1 MAAWSRVS
9 SIISCRRVNDWA
21 DATYLPELGL
31 AGWPRP
37 SIALESRTAN
47 RPSSKAT
54 TQSTMPRETRSRRLT
69 PPAAGGTSTSSA
81 TGTAQRPIVSLLVH
95 ITKPSD
101 LLPHLHQ
108 HALDVTA
115 GSCSLLF
122 QHNPRNGVLQATSAF
137 ALEELRTDP
146 WMPGPEESALVTSA
160 FERHMPIFVSDADR
174 QMPDLSA
181 RLNAQT
187 ALLLPLVSGGERVGL
202 VAIGFDDPPGSTSVT
217 SEIVE
222 VADAFITA
230 IELFR
235 LRQSDELLRD
245 VRALLEEFST
255 TLSATLN
262 LSAGLDIFCYG
273 ANRLFGADRTSVW
286 IHDRR
291 ARHLVLQASSDSEH
305 ASRGIRISTDEPA
318 APAAAAMRRSRA
330 ELLASS
336 GDPTE
341 EVENVTAMVTVPL
354 RGTRR
359 ALGTIVF
366 EGVRVE
372 TGGELDLLDRA
383 DELGRQLSSA
393 IENMQLLDDVMR
405 SRRELENTFDSI
417 AHLVAVSDRRGHI
430 VAVNQAFATRT
441 GVSRDDLLNRPLADF
456 IGSELASWLEQ
467 HRTVTNAHGSEAGA
481 TREVN
486 DPVLKGPF
494 IVTVTDLLN
503 HDRERIGSVVVARD
517 LTPQSKLEAEREEL
531 RRRLTQSEKLAALGQ
546 FVAGIAHEL
555 NNPLQ
560 GVLGHLELM
569 RTTGAFPKQLRREMQ
584 RIYREADRAAKIVR
598 NLLVFAGSRRLPRRS
613 VSLNGVLQKVIALR
627 VPACRAANIE
637 VVRHYDDHLPRVQSD
652 RLLPHQVILTMV
664 MNAEQAI
671 AATGGGGRIDITT
684 SVNAARDRIIAT
696 VRDTGTGISADTLPR
711 IFEPFYTTKEV
722 GKGTGLGLAITYG
735 IVQEHGGQIV
745 AANHPDGG
753 AVFTVELPTRPPT
766 GR

>member
-1 MAAWSRVS
+1 MAR
-9 SIISCRRVNDWA
+9 D
-21 DATYLPELGL
+21 
-31 AGWPRP
+31 
-37 SIALESRTAN
+37 
-47 RPSSKAT
+47 
-54 TQSTMPRETRSRRLT
+54 TRSRLT
-69 PPAAGGTSTSSA
+69 PPASGGTPPSA
-81 TGTAQRPIVSLLVH
+81 TGTAPRAIVSLLAQ
-95 ITKPSD
+95 ITQPSD

-108 HALDVTA
+108 HALDVTG

-137 ALEELRTDP
+137 ALDVLRTDP
-146 WMPGPEESALVTSA
+146 WMPGPQESDLVASA

-174 QMPDLSA
+174 QMPDLSG
-181 RLNAQT
+181 RLNART
-187 ALLLPLVSGGERVGL
+187 ALLLPLVSRAERIGL
-202 VAIGFDDPPGSTSVT
+202 VAIGFDDAPSSTAVT
-217 SEIVE
+217 NEIVE
-222 VADAFITA
+222 VADAFVVA

-235 LRQSDELLRD
+235 LRQSDELQRD
-245 VRALLEEFST
+245 VRALLEEFSAS
-255 TLSATLN
+255 LSATLT

-291 ARHLVLQASSDSEH
+291 ARHVVLQASSDSEH
-305 ASRGIRISTDEPA
+305 VSRGMRVSTEDPT
-318 APAAAAMRRSRA
+318 APAAAAMRRVRA
-330 ELLASS
+330 EILSS
-336 GDPTE
+336 PGDPIE
-341 EVENVTAMVTVPL
+341 DLESVTAMVTVPL

-430 VAVNQAFATRT
+430 VAVNQAFASRA
-441 GVSRDDLLNRPLADF
+441 GVSREQLLDRPLSDF
-456 IGSELASWLEQ
+456 IGTELAMWLEQ
-467 HRTVTNAHGSEAGA
+467 HRTVTNARGSEAAA
-481 TREVN
+481 TREVM

-503 HDRERIGSVVVARD
+503 ADRERMGSVVVARD
-517 LTPQSKLEAEREEL
+517 LTPQTKLEAEREEL

-569 RTTGAFPKQLRREMQ
+569 RTTGAFPKPLRREVQ
-584 RIYREADRAAKIVR
+584 TIYREADRAAKIVR
-598 NLLVFAGSRRLPRRS
+598 NLLVFAGSRRLARRP
-613 VSLNGVLQKVIALR
+613 VSLNAVLQKVLALR
-627 VPACRAANIE
+627 AATCRAADIE
-637 VVRHYDDHLPRVQSD
+637 VVRHYDEQLPRVQSD
-652 RLLPHQVILTMV
+652 PLLLHQVFVNMV

-684 SVNAARDRIIAT
+684 SVNKSGDRIVAT
-696 VRDTGTGISADTLPR
+696 VRDTGTGIPDDTLSR

-722 GKGTGLGLAITYG
+722 GKGTGLGLAIAYG
-735 IVQEHGGQIV
+735 IVQEHGGQII